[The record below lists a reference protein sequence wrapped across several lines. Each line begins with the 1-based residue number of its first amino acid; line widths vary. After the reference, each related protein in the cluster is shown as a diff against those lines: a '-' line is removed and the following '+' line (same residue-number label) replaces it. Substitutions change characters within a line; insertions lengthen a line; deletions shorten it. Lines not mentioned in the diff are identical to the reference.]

1 MRTGWVEGEG
11 GAYLSPRGVRNLN
24 KYLAQACQ
32 IREGGGGGVEGVGG
46 HERSPCSIMGGREQV
61 AVR

>member
-32 IREGGGGGVEGVGG
+32 IREGGGVEGVGG
-46 HERSPCSIMGGREQV
+46 GMRGAHAPSWEDVNR
-61 AVR
+61 